1 MISLILILIPNAR
14 LLCYHYLLKLNY
26 GTPPPPYRTLGMNV
40 ARFNF
45 SHGDHATHQMVLER
59 LRKVAEA
66 KSRNIAVLLDT
77 KVCSF
82 LSSKFNAVVRKV
94 FLHTIFVFVF
104 PSKQKN

>member
-1 MISLILILIPNAR
+1 MLSLFVKNF
-14 LLCYHYLLKLNY
+14 
-26 GTPPPPYRTLGMNV
+26 TMVPPPYRTLGMNV

-82 LSSKFNAVVRKV
+82 L
-94 FLHTIFVFVF
+94 IF
-104 PSKQKN
+104 QIH

>member
-1 MISLILILIPNAR
+1 
-14 LLCYHYLLKLNY
+14 
-26 GTPPPPYRTLGMNV
+26 MNV

-82 LSSKFNAVVRKV
+82 LIFQIQCGRSKSIPTYHLCVRISIKTKKIEYPHDWNVV
-94 FLHTIFVFVF
+94 
-104 PSKQKN
+104 